1 MALGKQLARL
11 FEFRIISDYTVW
23 ASGETYVVN
32 DVVENSGSYYIAI
45 QDHTSTTDDEPGT
58 GVNWEDYWDLLD
70 DEYLHVSGVTSFS
83 PSTEKNDADVTDF
96 DSNGWQ
102 EHMVASRGL
111 SFDIE
116 GYHIEDD
123 TTGVRNAGQERLEEL
138 GRAMA
143 KDSTA
148 EFRVVTPGGD
158 NIDMTASFDAPM
170 YGQSTGGG
178 NDDPAGWSVT
188 MTVTGEPTIT

>member
-11 FEFRIISDYTVW
+11 FEFRILSDYTVW
-23 ASGETYVVN
+23 ATGNTYEIN
-32 DVVENSGSYYIAI
+32 DVVENNGSYYIAI

-58 GVNWEDYWDLLD
+58 GVNWEDYWELLD
-70 DEYLHVSGVTSFS
+70 DEYLHVSGVNSFS

-102 EHMVASRGL
+102 EHQVASRGL

-123 TTGVRNAGQERLEEL
+123 STGVRNAGQERLEEL
-138 GRAMA
+138 GRAIA
-143 KDSTA
+143 NNSTST
-148 EFRVVTPGGD
+148 FRVVKPGGV
-158 NIDMTASFDAPM
+158 IIEMEASFDAPM

-188 MTVTGEPTIT
+188 MTVTGEPTTI